1 MIRYTVLSQNFHFC
15 CFKVMAYTPT
25 KVVMWGEVPDV
36 VNNAKFHQ
44 NWFRGFGSK
53 SGQNMPFSYDSG
65 KQKACD

>member
-1 MIRYTVLSQNFHFC
+1 
-15 CFKVMAYTPT
+15 MAYTPT